1 MEKTSA
7 FAASRAHKDLELTE
21 LIQRTLAGDQD
32 AFAII
37 FERYKNLVY
46 RAAYLMLNDS
56 EAADETLQEVFLKV
70 FQSLSSFQPA
80 KASFTTWL
88 YRITINNCLNQRRK
102 KRFTFLSLEWAWRDG
117 HRALSFQDSYL
128 EEDKEMDLALTRLS
142 DKLRAVIVLRYY
154 GELSYAEIAESLD
167 IPIGT
172 VKSRLDLGLK
182 TLRRE
187 LEASYLER
195 LSDKGEITS

>member
-1 MEKTSA
+1 MGKRSA
-7 FAASRAHKDLELTE
+7 YAASNTDKDLALTE

-46 RAAYLMLNDS
+46 RTAYLMLNES
-56 EAADETLQEVFLKV
+56 EAADETLQEVFFKV
-70 FQSLSSFQPA
+70 YRSLSSFQPS

-102 KRFTFLSLEWAWRDG
+102 KRFTFLPLEWAWRDNQ
-117 HRALSFQDSYL
+117 HTQSLRDNRLEQD
-128 EEDKEMDLALTRLS
+128 EEIHLALTRLS

-154 GELSYAEIAESLD
+154 GELSYADIAESLD

-172 VKSRLDLGLK
+172 VKSRLDLGLR
-182 TLRRE
+182 TLRRD
-187 LEASYLER
+187 LEASYPEQR
-195 LSDKGEITS
+195 SEKGEIRT

>member
-1 MEKTSA
+1 MEKTSPYA
-7 FAASRAHKDLELTE
+7 TSSAYKELVLAE

-46 RAAYLMLNDS
+46 RTAYLMLNES
-56 EAADETLQEVFLKV
+56 EEADETLQEVFLKV
-70 FQSLSSFQPA
+70 YRSLSTFQPS
-80 KASFTTWL
+80 KAAFTTWL
-88 YRITINNCLNQRRK
+88 YRITINDCLNRRRK
-102 KRFTFLSLEWAWRDG
+102 NRFTFLPLEWAWRDN
-117 HRALSFQDSYL
+117 HHALSLQDSRL
-128 EEDKEMDLALTRLS
+128 QQDDDIHLALAGLS

-154 GELSYAEIAESLD
+154 GELSYADIAESLD

-172 VKSRLDLGLK
+172 IKSRLDLGLR

-187 LEASYLER
+187 LEVSYLER
-195 LSDKGEITS
+195 LSEKGEITS

>member
-1 MEKTSA
+1 MKKTSSNA
-7 FAASRAHKDLELTE
+7 TSSAHKDLELTQ

-46 RAAYLMLNDS
+46 RTAYLMLN
-56 EAADETLQEVFLKV
+56 EPEEADETLQEVFLKV
-70 FQSLSSFQPA
+70 FQSLSNFQPS

-88 YRITINNCLNQRRK
+88 YRITINYCLNQRRK
-102 KRFTFLSLEWAWRDG
+102 KRFTFLSLEWAWRDN
-117 HRALSFQDSYL
+117 HRALSFQNSYP
-128 EEDKEMDLALTRLS
+128 EEDEEIHLALTRLS

-154 GELSYAEIAESLD
+154 GELSYADIAKSLD

-172 VKSRLDLGLK
+172 VKSRLDLGLR

-187 LEASYLER
+187 LEASYPER
-195 LSDKGEITS
+195 SSEKGEIAT